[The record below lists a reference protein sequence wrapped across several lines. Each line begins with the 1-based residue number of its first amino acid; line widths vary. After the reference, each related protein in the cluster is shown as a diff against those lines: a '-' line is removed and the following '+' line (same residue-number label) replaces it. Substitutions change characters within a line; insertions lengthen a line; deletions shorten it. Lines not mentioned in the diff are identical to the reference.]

1 MAELPVILLP
11 VGHDDDALDAC
22 LAALDAGTPAGT
34 RIWLA
39 DDARIGPRGAQI
51 VQRWLQATPLQA
63 DYTCRQRSIGEVAH
77 LDDVLRAC
85 GDADV
90 IVLAPDAM
98 PAPGWAAALARC
110 FAGDASIATATP
122 WCNAGEA
129 AAWPRIGEINPVQA
143 DAARLARAC
152 QALPALYPELPAAI
166 GHAVLLRGNARRKAG
181 GLDVSSYRSWYA
193 ALIDLSLRMAGLGW
207 RNALCETAFVA
218 RGGEGGPADGDMD
231 ALAARWPSWHS
242 RLATFLMQDPL
253 HATRLALQRGF
264 DALEHAPAQQ
274 QLFQQDTPE
283 VGCPA
288 PRSHPD
294 EGRTIREADA
304 GDRAPG
310 TRDAEADAV
319 PPPAPLSAARAG
331 TPVHPADGSASGPP
345 ARGMHGEARAADNVP
360 PAADMPPN

>member
-1 MAELPVILLP
+1 MTELPVLLLP

-39 DDARIGPRGAQI
+39 DDARIGPRGAEI
-51 VQRWLQATPLQA
+51 VQRWLARTALQA

-90 IVLAPDAM
+90 IVLAPDAI
-98 PAPGWAAALARC
+98 PAPGWANALAAC
-110 FAGDASIATATP
+110 FARDASIATATP

-129 AAWPRIGEINPVQA
+129 AAWPRIGEINPVP
-143 DAARLARAC
+143 DDIARLARAC
-152 QALPALYPELPAAI
+152 RALPPLYPELPAAI

-181 GLDVSSYRSWYA
+181 GLDASSYGSWYA

-231 ALAARWPSWHS
+231 ALAVRWPAWHS
-242 RLATFLMQDPL
+242 RLATFLMGDPL
-253 HATRLALQRGF
+253 YATRLALQQGF
-264 DALEHAPAQQ
+264 DVLEDVPAQQ
-274 QLFQQDTPE
+274 QLFDADAI
-283 VGCPA
+283 G
-288 PRSHPD
+288 S
-294 EGRTIREADA
+294 EAD
-304 GDRAPG
+304 
-310 TRDAEADAV
+310 
-319 PPPAPLSAARAG
+319 
-331 TPVHPADGSASGPP
+331 PV
-345 ARGMHGEARAADNVP
+345 
-360 PAADMPPN
+360 AADMPHDTPAPPDRADNTAPPSAAPAAQDPTQ